1 MAFLCRLPF
10 RLANSSAGHPPHSL
24 PLKANDLQAAS
35 NVVGDLAGMMS
46 RHATKQLEGVG
57 WRGSLIGEINL
68 PDEPLIQI
76 DPLGAG
82 QV

>member
-10 RLANSSAGHPPHSL
+10 RLANPSTGHPPRSL
-24 PLKANDLQAAS
+24 PLKENVLQAAS
-35 NVVGDLAGMMS
+35 GVVGDLPGMMS
-46 RHATKQLEGVG
+46 RHATKRLEGVG

-68 PDEPLIQI
+68 PDVPLIQI
-76 DPLGAG
+76 YPLGAG